1 MPNQIRRRR
10 RLPLASNLT
19 LHISPFPLDQ
29 PVSDQRSE
37 RSCLTDV
44 GLGHLAR
51 GCRGLEKLSLVWCSA
66 ISSTGLVRIA
76 ENCKKL
82 TSLDLQVIPYC
93 LFCAFELH
101 ISFWFSTLETWS
113 ISSVNKR
120 LIFIVEYP
128 CNVVCAIKQY
138 ISGKSLIE
146 VFAPGE
152 AVNIVFPYI

>member
-19 LHISPFPLDQ
+19 LQISPFPLDQ
-29 PVSDQRSE
+29 PVSDQGSE

-93 LFCAFELH
+93 LF
-101 ISFWFSTLETWS
+101 FSLCHAIGFMNFTYLFGFPPWRLEALALLT
-113 ISSVNKR
+113 KD
-120 LIFIVEYP
+120 
-128 CNVVCAIKQY
+128 
-138 ISGKSLIE
+138 
-146 VFAPGE
+146 
-152 AVNIVFPYI
+152 